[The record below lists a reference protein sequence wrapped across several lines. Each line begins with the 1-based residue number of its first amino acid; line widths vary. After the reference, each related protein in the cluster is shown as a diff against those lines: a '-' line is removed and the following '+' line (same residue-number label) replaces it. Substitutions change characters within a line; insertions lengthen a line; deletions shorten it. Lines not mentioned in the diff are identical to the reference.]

1 VLVRRVLAMV
11 AAGAPGGVRCVA
23 QSTEWGSSQVCPVCL
38 EPCVGMHTAA
48 PAAADAVEHLMRAG
62 VMTGANGT
70 ARRTATGAVRRPTT
84 VAGDSDA
91 SVRPLPKVRNLSSKP
106 PATAVGRYQ
115 SYYSKVCTNERCGHG
130 GDRDARMAATVQ
142 YRNVVDI
149 LEGKKLSAQH
159 FAPRKLM
166 AVLQNPGDDNH
177 EPYNVAR
184 AHYYAI
190 GPKTRSAWRLPLRS
204 QTDKAGVAGWGRR
217 NKSKRR

>member
-1 VLVRRVLAMV
+1 MAPAPKRLKKKKRVVHVRS
-11 AAGAPGGVRCVA
+11 AASGGHARRAVFKRA
-23 QSTEWGSSQVCPVCL
+23 EQRAKL
-38 EPCVGMHTAA
+38 LLRRA
-48 PAAADAVEHLMRAG
+48 AAADAVEHLMRAG

-84 VAGDSDA
+84 GAGDSDEN
-91 SVRPLPKVRNLSSKP
+91 VRPFPTVRNLSSKP

-190 GPKTRSAWRLPLRS
+190 GPKTRSAWRPPLRS

>member
-1 VLVRRVLAMV
+1 MQQKSVPTWEGLWTGGHFLQII
-11 AAGAPGGVRCVA
+11 AGDIGGVRRLFAYVLNFNN
-23 QSTEWGSSQVCPVCL
+23 QIELWEL
-38 EPCVGMHTAA
+38 
-48 PAAADAVEHLMRAG
+48 DDHLDG
-62 VMTGANGT
+62 
-70 ARRTATGAVRRPTT
+70 
-84 VAGDSDA
+84 
-91 SVRPLPKVRNLSSKP
+91 
-106 PATAVGRYQ
+106 
-115 SYYSKVCTNERCGHG
+115 GHG

-190 GPKTRSAWRLPLRS
+190 GPKTRSAWRPPLRS